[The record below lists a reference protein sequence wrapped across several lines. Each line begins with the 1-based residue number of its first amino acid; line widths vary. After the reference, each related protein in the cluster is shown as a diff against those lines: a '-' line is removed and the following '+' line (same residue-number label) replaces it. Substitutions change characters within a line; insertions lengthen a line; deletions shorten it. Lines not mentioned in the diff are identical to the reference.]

1 MPASSLA
8 YDPSAMLL
16 PSHRD
21 PAEAVHGYA
30 TFLKEARD
38 SLITRQRR
46 CEMGWLDLPFEAD
59 MVRRIRSV
67 VQATSKFKTLLV
79 IGIGGS
85 SLGARAILQ
94 ALPSKKQVLF
104 AGANTDP
111 DELVSILASIDLRKT
126 AVNVVSKSGDTIEP
140 MATFLVVRDRLKKM
154 VGARF
159 ADHIIATTDTEEG
172 TLAEWSRAEG
182 FHRLIVP
189 RNVGGRFSV
198 LSDAGLFPAA
208 WAGIKI
214 EDILAGAAIQIRQ
227 FATKPPAEQFP
238 AVYAAIH
245 ADAYLKHHR
254 HVFVLMPYAAR
265 LEAFA
270 LWYRQLI
277 AESLGKAKNRAG
289 LGIGIGPTPIAGLG
303 ATDQH
308 SQIQLYMEG
317 PADKVITFMEV
328 KSFDEKLTVP
338 APPVMAAAWRALAG
352 KTLEQL
358 IHAERVC
365 TSQALA
371 ENGRPH
377 GTLFVRGISAQSMG
391 ELFQSFMIATAYLGE
406 LFDVNAFDQPGVE
419 AGKRC
424 LREWLRNA

>member
-1 MPASSLA
+1 
-8 YDPSAMLL
+8 
-16 PSHRD
+16 
-21 PAEAVHGYA
+21 
-30 TFLKEARD
+30 
-38 SLITRQRR
+38 
-46 CEMGWLDLPFEAD
+46 
-59 MVRRIRSV
+59 MVRRVRSV
-67 VQATSKFKTLLV
+67 VAATKKFKTLLV

-85 SLGARAILQ
+85 DLGTRAILQ
-94 ALPSKKQVLF
+94 ALPSKKEVVF

-111 DELVSILASIDLRKT
+111 DEIASALASLDLRRT
-126 AVNVVSKSGDTIEP
+126 AVNVVSKSGDTLEP
-140 MATFLVVRDRLKKM
+140 MAAFLVVRDRLKKL
-154 VGARF
+154 VGAKF

-198 LSDAGLFPAA
+198 LSDVGLFPAA

-214 EDILAGAAIQIRQ
+214 EDLLAGAAIAAV
-227 FATKPPAEQFP
+227 FAALHAE
-238 AVYAAIH
+238 
-245 ADAYLKHHR
+245 AYLKHHR

-265 LEAFA
+265 LQSFA

-277 AESLGKAKNRAG
+277 AESLGKARNRSG
-289 LGIGIGPTPIAGLG
+289 LGVAIGPTPVAGLG

-317 PADKVITFMEV
+317 PADKVITFIEV
-328 KSFDEKLTVP
+328 KSFDEKVTIP
-338 APPVMAAAWRALAG
+338 PPPVMAGALRPLAG
-352 KTLEQL
+352 KTLQDL
-358 IHAERVC
+358 IHAERLC

-377 GTLFVRGISAQSMG
+377 GTISVREISAQSMG
-391 ELFQSFMIATAYLGE
+391 ELFQMFMIATAFLGE

-424 LREWLRNA
+424 LQEWLRNT